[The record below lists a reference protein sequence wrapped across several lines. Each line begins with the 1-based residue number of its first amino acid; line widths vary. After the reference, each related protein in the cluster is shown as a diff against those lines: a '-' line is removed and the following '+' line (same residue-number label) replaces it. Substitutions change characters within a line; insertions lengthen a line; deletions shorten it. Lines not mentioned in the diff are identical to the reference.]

1 MEKKIFASIKNK
13 TSFEK
18 SECSIEK
25 KLENPYKYVRRQV
38 VARFMSL
45 YEIFKLQLNVKGS
58 VIECGVHH
66 GGTLMSLAKVST
78 ILEPYNYHRKIIG
91 FDTFSGFLNIHKYDK
106 EVVKKYPH
114 IKKGLF
120 KENYNVY
127 NELEICIQEHNENR
141 FLNNQKQIELVRGD
155 ANKTIPRYLK
165 KNQHTLVS
173 LLFLDFDIYKPTAT
187 ALKYF
192 LPRMSKGSIICFDE
206 VNNPMWPGE
215 TRAVLEKFN
224 INNYSIKSFE
234 WDPNLSYTVL

>member
-91 FDTFSGFLNIHKYDK
+91 FDTFSGFLNIH
-106 EVVKKYPH
+106 
-114 IKKGLF
+114 
-120 KENYNVY
+120 
-127 NELEICIQEHNENR
+127 
-141 FLNNQKQIELVRGD
+141 NQIF
-155 ANKTIPRYLK
+155 
-165 KNQHTLVS
+165 S
-173 LLFLDFDIYKPTAT
+173 LLFDEIFEQLEDDKQFDIMM
-187 ALKYF
+187 
-192 LPRMSKGSIICFDE
+192 LPYVSKNKLI
-206 VNNPMWPGE
+206 P
-215 TRAVLEKFN
+215 
-224 INNYSIKSFE
+224 
-234 WDPNLSYTVL
+234 

>member
-1 MEKKIFASIKNK
+1 
-13 TSFEK
+13 
-18 SECSIEK
+18 
-25 KLENPYKYVRRQV
+25 
-38 VARFMSL
+38 
-45 YEIFKLQLNVKGS
+45 
-58 VIECGVHH
+58 
-66 GGTLMSLAKVST
+66 
-78 ILEPYNYHRKIIG
+78 
-91 FDTFSGFLNIHKYDK
+91 
-106 EVVKKYPH
+106 VVKKYPH

-215 TRAVLEKFN
+215 TRAVLEKLN